1 MHSPVVQNRSLAIDR
16 AKAQPAAAAGA
27 GSRHIDQSCRAE
39 AGDHNIMVTR
49 PLTSG
54 PGQWS
59 EKCKL
64 VDIAWEEECA
74 NMTRHGIVSQFK
86 LNCFFANNTV
96 TLVDK

>member
-1 MHSPVVQNRSLAIDR
+1 MRESLLWPHNANVHSPVVQNRSLAIDR

-64 VDIAWEEECA
+64 VDIAWER
-74 NMTRHGIVSQFK
+74 NVRI
-86 LNCFFANNTV
+86 
-96 TLVDK
+96 